1 MCYKS
6 LLKVVC
12 RYLKVIV
19 FSGGFHSLFFLTP
32 VWMAWFRETAALRN
46 RRSRFRGPVVNRL
59 ISALSRM
66 PLPVPNISS
75 SNIRP
80 QNLVKTL
87 TILKTLWEK
96 VSYYRELHPKQNI
109 LVNFFQFSERI

>member
-1 MCYKS
+1 MQKM
-6 LLKVVC
+6 VC

-32 VWMAWFRETAALRN
+32 VWMAWFREIAGLRN
-46 RRSRFRGPVVNRL
+46 RCSRLRGPIVNRL
-59 ISALSRM
+59 ISALRRM
-66 PLPVPNISS
+66 PLPVRNISS

-87 TILKTLWEK
+87 MISKRYGKKYRIIENYILNK
-96 VSYYRELHPKQNI
+96 I
-109 LVNFFQFSERI
+109 F